1 MIGWL
6 ILGLVLSILTI
17 LLFSKIKVH
26 LEIRKDEE
34 PIVSA
39 KYLGFELY
47 KFSEE
52 KKSEENEVE
61 KQKKELKKNK
71 LNLKKYVKTYD
82 DVIELLHSIK
92 NILDKFKQLIRKA
105 VIKNTELELVVV
117 GNDAA
122 ATAIAYG
129 AVCSLVYPIVN
140 LLSGC
145 CTFKPEKINVSA
157 GFAEK
162 EMKFS
167 LKTDFSIRA
176 VFLVKFAFSALM
188 EFLRLKKELD

>member
-6 ILGLVLSILTI
+6 ILGLLLSVLIVA
-17 LLFSKIKVH
+17 LFSNIKVH
-26 LEIRKDEE
+26 LEIKKDSE
-34 PIVSA
+34 PVVSV
-39 KYLGFELY
+39 KYLGFSLF

-52 KKSEENEVE
+52 KTTEDENNQDKKSE
-61 KQKKELKKNK
+61 QKKNK
-71 LNLKKYVKTYD
+71 LNLKKYIKTYD

-92 NILDKFKQLIRKA
+92 NILVRFKELIKKA
-105 VIKNTELELVVV
+105 VIKNTEMELVVV

-129 AVCSLVYPIVN
+129 TVCSLVYPIIN

-157 GFAEK
+157 CFTEK

-167 LKTDFSIRA
+167 LNTDFSIR
-176 VFLVKFAFSALM
+176 VVYLLKFAFSALS

>member
-6 ILGLVLSILTI
+6 ILGLVLSVLIVA
-17 LLFSKIKVH
+17 LFSNIKVH
-26 LEIRKDEE
+26 LEIKKDSE
-34 PIVSA
+34 PVVSV
-39 KYLGFELY
+39 KYLGFRLF

-52 KKSEENEVE
+52 KNAEQENSQDRKSE
-61 KQKKELKKNK
+61 QKKNK
-71 LNLKKYVKTYD
+71 LNLKKYIKTYD

-92 NILDKFKQLIRKA
+92 NILIRFKELINKA
-105 VIKNTELELVVV
+105 VIKNTEMELVVV
-117 GNDAA
+117 GSDAA

-129 AVCSLVYPIVN
+129 AVCSLVYPIIN

-157 GFAEK
+157 GFTEK

-167 LKTDFSIRA
+167 LNTDFSIR
-176 VFLVKFAFSALM
+176 VVYLLKFAFSALS